1 MDFNDYENLGRRRL
15 TMVFPTID
23 WSFTEDPN
31 CSYDAYAQHNNKF
44 VIAEIK
50 NRNLNS
56 FKYSTCFLELN
67 KAISNLTYND
77 VDTVLYVVHYQDNIT
92 ATWNLTNMN
101 LFENYEVSSTKM
113 NEKTAENTG
122 KIKKEVYE
130 LKLSDADLRQTATGK
145 KIIKQ

>member
-1 MDFNDYENLGRRRL
+1 MDYKQYEDLGRKRL
-15 TMVFPTID
+15 QMVFPTID
-23 WSFTEDPN
+23 WKFREDPN
-31 CSYDAYAQHNNKF
+31 SSFDAYAEHNNKL

-67 KAISNLTYND
+67 KAISNLKFND
-77 VDTVLYVVHYQDNIT
+77 VDTVLYVVHYQDNVT

-101 LFENYEVSSTKM
+101 LFENYEVSEEKM

-122 KIKKEVYE
+122 KVKKEIYH
-130 LKLSDADLRQTATGK
+130 LNLTDADKRVTSTGL
-145 KIIKQ
+145 KIK